1 MKVVTINQIEKEPFI
16 LPVFTSTDVTRQVL
30 CPKSKEYHVNMVN
43 FGRGVRNKF
52 HSHDHEQVLIVTGGK
67 GIIATE
73 EEEKMITAGDVVF
86 IPANEVHWHGA
97 AADSEFSHI
106 FINSS
111 QTKFTQHEN

>member
-1 MKVVTINQIEKEPFI
+1 MNVVTINQVEKEPFV
-16 LPVFTSTDVTRQVL
+16 LSVFTSLDVTRQVL
-30 CPKSKEYHVNMVN
+30 LPESKEYVVNMVN

-52 HSHDHEQVLIVTGGK
+52 HSHDHEQILIVTEGK

-73 EEEKMITAGDVVF
+73 EEEKVIGPGDVVF

-97 AADSEFSHI
+97 AADCEFSHI

-111 QTKFTQHEN
+111 QTKFAQHED